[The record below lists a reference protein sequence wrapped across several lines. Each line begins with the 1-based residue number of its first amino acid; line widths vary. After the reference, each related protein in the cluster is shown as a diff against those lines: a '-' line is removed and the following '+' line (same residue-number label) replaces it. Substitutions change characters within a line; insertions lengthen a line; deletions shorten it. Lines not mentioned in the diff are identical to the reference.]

1 MKVILLFALFLTACS
16 KKIET
21 TKPVY
26 KSITESVYASGSV
39 KGNNQYTV
47 FSSVSG
53 IVESVYVTENEPV
66 SIGSILFLIN
76 NDAQKI
82 NDKNANL
89 NAVYNS
95 NQLNY
100 GKVQEALSQIKLA
113 KEKLAN
119 DELMLTRYQNLFK
132 EGNCS
137 KIELEQKELNLK
149 NSKTNFQS
157 SLEKHAEI
165 KRLVDFQAKQA
176 LINVESS
183 REKTKNYTIKSTID
197 GKMYQI
203 NTKKGEMISP
213 QIPLAIVGDKS
224 DYILE
229 MQVDEYDIISIQKGM
244 KVLVVLSCYR
254 DSVFTAYVTN
264 IRPIMNLKTN
274 TFTVEAKFMNQPKLL
289 FPDISFEA
297 NIIINS
303 KDKVL
308 LVPRNYLLNETTVTL
323 KSGIKRKIKTG
334 LKDFEFIEVR
344 SGLTSKDELI
354 LPEK

>member
-137 KIELEQKELNLK
+137 KIELEQKEL
-149 NSKTNFQS
+149 
-157 SLEKHAEI
+157 
-165 KRLVDFQAKQA
+165 
-176 LINVESS
+176 
-183 REKTKNYTIKSTID
+183 
-197 GKMYQI
+197 
-203 NTKKGEMISP
+203 
-213 QIPLAIVGDKS
+213 
-224 DYILE
+224 
-229 MQVDEYDIISIQKGM
+229 
-244 KVLVVLSCYR
+244 
-254 DSVFTAYVTN
+254 
-264 IRPIMNLKTN
+264 
-274 TFTVEAKFMNQPKLL
+274 
-289 FPDISFEA
+289 
-297 NIIINS
+297 
-303 KDKVL
+303 
-308 LVPRNYLLNETTVTL
+308 TT
-323 KSGIKRKIKTG
+323 
-334 LKDFEFIEVR
+334 
-344 SGLTSKDELI
+344 
-354 LPEK
+354 